1 MAGKWRLTVDE
12 AFCASHQLRN
22 YNGKCEHLHG
32 HNFGVTI
39 EVEGTRLDPEVEIL
53 VDFGE
58 LKRLAREAV
67 GALDHSHLNDL
78 PAFAVRNPSSENL
91 ARHLYNEV
99 RDRLVVAAPKVRLV
113 SVSVS
118 EKGTSRATYF
128 EDGPED

>member
-12 AFCASHQLRN
+12 AFSASHQLRN

-32 HNFGVTI
+32 HNFGVTV
-39 EVEGTRLDPEVEIL
+39 EVEGTELDPAVEIL

-58 LKRLAREAV
+58 LKRLTREAV

-78 PAFAVRNPSSENL
+78 PAFAERNPSSENL
-91 ARHLYNEV
+91 ARHLYNEI
-99 RDRLVVAAPKVRLV
+99 RDRLVVAAPGARLV

-128 EDGPED
+128 EDSLGD

>member
-32 HNFGVTI
+32 HNFGVQV
-39 EVEGTRLDPEVEIL
+39 EVEGNRLDAAVEIL

-58 LKRLAREAV
+58 LKRLTREAV
-67 GALDHSHLNDL
+67 AALDHTHLNDL
-78 PAFAVRNPSSENL
+78 PAFAVHNPSSENL
-91 ARHLYNEV
+91 ARHLFLDIRE
-99 RDRLVVAAPKVRLV
+99 RLVVAAPHARLL

-118 EKGTSRATYF
+118 EKGTSRATYL
-128 EDGPED
+128 EDGLED

>member
-32 HNFGVTI
+32 HNFGVTV
-39 EVEGTRLDPEVEIL
+39 EVEGVALDPAVEIL

-58 LKRLAREAV
+58 LKRLTREAV

-78 PAFAVRNPSSENL
+78 PAFTERNPSSENL
-91 ARHLYNEV
+91 ARHLYQEIK
-99 RDRLVVAAPKVRLV
+99 DRLVVAAPHVRLA

-118 EKGTSRATYF
+118 EKGTSRATYM
-128 EDGPED
+128 ED

>member
-1 MAGKWRLTVDE
+1 MAGKWRLTIDE

-32 HNFGVTI
+32 HNFGVSV
-39 EVEGTRLDPEVEIL
+39 EVEGETLDPAVEIL

-58 LKRLAREAV
+58 LKRITREAV
-67 GALDHSHLNDL
+67 EALDHVHLNDL
-78 PAFAVRNPSSENL
+78 PAFQVRNPSSENIS
-91 ARHLYNEV
+91 RHLYLDLK
-99 RDRLVVAAPKVRLV
+99 DRLAGIAPQARLK

-128 EDGPED
+128 ED

>member
-32 HNFGVTI
+32 HNFGVTV
-39 EVEGTRLDPEVEIL
+39 EVEGVQLDPAVEIL

-58 LKRLAREAV
+58 LKRLTREAV

-99 RDRLVVAAPKVRLV
+99 RDRLVVAAPEVRLV

-128 EDGPED
+128 EDGLEG

>member
-32 HNFGVTI
+32 HNFGVTV
-39 EVEGTRLDPEVEIL
+39 EVEGCELDPAVEIL

-58 LKRLAREAV
+58 LKRLTREAV

-78 PAFAVRNPSSENL
+78 PAFAEHNPSSENL
-91 ARHLYNEV
+91 ARHLYQEI
-99 RDRLVVAAPKVRLV
+99 RDRLAALAPHARLR

-118 EKGTSRATYF
+118 EKGSSRATYM
-128 EDGPED
+128 ED

>member
-32 HNFGVTI
+32 HNFGVTV
-39 EVEGTRLDPEVEIL
+39 EVEGDRLDPAVEIL

-58 LKRLAREAV
+58 LKRLTREAV
-67 GALDHSHLNDL
+67 GTLDHSHLNDL
-78 PAFAVRNPSSENL
+78 PAFAERNPSSENL
-91 ARHLYNEV
+91 ARHLFNEI
-99 RDRLVVAAPKVRLV
+99 RDRLVVAAPNARLV

-128 EDGPED
+128 EDSQED

>member
-32 HNFGVTI
+32 HNFGVTV
-39 EVEGTRLDPEVEIL
+39 EVEGRELDPAVEIL

-67 GALDHSHLNDL
+67 SALDHSHLNDL
-78 PAFAVRNPSSENL
+78 PAFAERNPSSENL
-91 ARHLYNEV
+91 ARHLYREMKA
-99 RDRLVVAAPKVRLV
+99 RLAVAAPHARLR

-118 EKGTSRATYF
+118 EKGTSRATYL

>member
-1 MAGKWRLTVDE
+1 MDGKWRLTIDE

-32 HNFGVTI
+32 HNFGVTV

-58 LKRLAREAV
+58 LKRLTREVVA
-67 GALDHSHLNDL
+67 GLDHAHLNDL
-78 PAFAVRNPSSENL
+78 PAFARHNPSSENL
-91 ARHLYNEV
+91 ARHIYRALA
-99 RDRLVVAAPKVRLV
+99 DRLPELSQHARIR

-118 EKGTSRATYF
+118 EKGSSRATYL
-128 EDGPED
+128 EE